1 MLSKTFSSNRAYWLM
16 ALVFVVWNCKGNGE
30 EGADDKGKI
39 VATVYDKTLYSSQVR
54 AAMNTNVSQ
63 LDSAFSAKEF
73 IHSWIKQ
80 QVLIHAAEEKLTD
93 DEKDKSSELEQY
105 LNDLLIY
112 ELQQKIV
119 LQRLDTNISDI
130 EVNKY
135 YDDNQSNF
143 ELKENIVRLIFFKLP
158 ATLPKT
164 DKLWAK
170 FQKGGQE
177 DLEEITYTAVESGGN
192 FFRDED
198 IWLSFDDILKEI
210 PINTYNQENF
220 LNNNQLIRINDK
232 NFIYF
237 VKILDFK
244 IKNSISPLE
253 FEREKIRNMILN
265 KRRVSLI
272 NMYEEQLLKEA
283 HQQEKVKLF

>member
-1 MLSKTFSSNRAYWLM
+1 M